1 MRDKLEQL
9 RKEAI
14 DFIINFLIKHKTKG
28 IDTSDDLDNYPV
40 LKGDFDYLPSS
51 YLLFSIKMRNGELT
65 FYGMN
70 ELYEDP
76 FSGDEISVDTLIE
89 IGEWLVENEEYLIF
103 D

>member
-1 MRDKLEQL
+1 
-9 RKEAI
+9 
-14 DFIINFLIKHKTKG
+14 
-28 IDTSDDLDNYPV
+28 
-40 LKGDFDYLPSS
+40 
-51 YLLFSIKMRNGELT
+51 MRNGELT

-89 IGEWLVENEEYLIF
+89 IGEWLVENEEHLIF